1 MLSHCKNN
9 AFQYKIKDIC
19 IPSSSRG
26 VLDLALARSPENYQ
40 KRAPGFKND
49 LTYLHIPPH
58 MTIHMTPR
66 RSKRIWKNIFAKLP
80 LDDELLEAAPTLTNS
95 GPKMCASAAACCAL
109 DNVVLEASCLA
120 IRVRSST
127 FCRIRYLILVGFRSH
142 VSLCRPSASDRL
154 HRQAFANLFFKLSG
168 AGFCLLQYS

>member
-1 MLSHCKNN
+1 MLSHCKNT

-19 IPSSSRG
+19 IPSSSSG

-40 KRAPGFKND
+40 KRGPGFKND

-80 LDDELLEAAPTLTNS
+80 LDDELLEAAPATNTS
-95 GPKMCASAAACCAL
+95 DPKMCSNAACCAL
-109 DNVVLEASCLA
+109 DNVVLDASCLA
-120 IRVRSST
+120 IQARSST
-127 FCRIRYLILVGFRSH
+127 FCRIKYFNLVGYC
-142 VSLCRPSASDRL
+142 LD
-154 HRQAFANLFFKLSG
+154 ANAL
-168 AGFCLLQYS
+168 